1 MLKLCHNLFEKFR
14 DENKFEEL
22 EIVTGAP
29 YLAFARENLLTVS
42 NQIRELFEEKL
53 VKITA
58 QTLSG
63 QMQNLIFFTRTCCS
77 AHKTFDKPEPGLF
90 EEENRCT
97 EKLCLCS
104 KTYYCYDKKSDKFKF
119 SRKVLIK

>member
-63 QMQNLIFFTRTCCS
+63 QMQNLIFSLERV
-77 AHKTFDKPEPGLF
+77 AVPIKRLINL
-90 EEENRCT
+90 NRDF
-97 EKLCLCS
+97 S
-104 KTYYCYDKKSDKFKF
+104 KKKIGVLKSSVCVARHITAMTKSQINSNSVGKF
-119 SRKVLIK
+119 